1 MREVHE
7 ILGERD
13 AGTLV
18 QLAGWSRFEQ
28 AVGPALA
35 GLGFKGIGQA
45 GRAASAGP
53 WLLYRTAP
61 DRVLLRGGIVADAM
75 ALAGPELTALDLTH
89 SRRCL
94 TVTHENLV
102 EIVPLLLA
110 IDTRPSRWPVSA
122 AVQTGLH
129 GIGVLAHR
137 AGENELDLLVPATW
151 ALSIKEYLH
160 DILAQRAAE

>member
-1 MREVHE
+1 MREVSE

-28 AVGPALA
+28 VVGPVLA
-35 GLGFKGIGQA
+35 RLGFKGIGQA

-61 DRVLLRGGIVADAM
+61 DRVLLRGGTVSEAM
-75 ALAGPELTALDLTH
+75 ALAGPELTALDLTQ

-94 TVTHENLV
+94 TLTHENLE
-102 EIVPLLLA
+102 EIVPLLLS
-110 IDTRPSRWPVSA
+110 IDTRPSRWPA
-122 AVQTGLH
+122 GTAVQTGLH
-129 GIGVLAHR
+129 GISVLAHR
-137 AGENELDLLVPATW
+137 TGENELDLLVPATW
-151 ALSIKEYLH
+151 ASSITQYLH
-160 DILAQRAAE
+160 DILVHRAAE